1 MADLVQGQCQA
12 RFAPLMHLLESLIE
26 GGRDVGASLAVTVE
40 GETVVDLWGGWV
52 DSERTRA
59 WQSDTIV
66 NVWSTTK
73 PMVSLVALMLADR
86 GEINLD
92 DPVSRYWPEFAANG
106 KSGVR
111 VRHFLSHSSGVS
123 GWQQPVA
130 VEDLSDWD
138 KCTSLL
144 AAQAPWWQPGAA
156 SGYHALNYGFLLGEV
171 MRRVT
176 GKKPGELFAQLVAQ
190 PLHADFHIGLPD
202 SEFHRVANVIP
213 PEQAFDPS
221 TLDPSTTMFKTLSN
235 PALDPRVSWTDAWR
249 RADIGAANGHGN
261 ARSVARVQS
270 IVANGGT
277 LGGVKFLS
285 PKMAARVFEPQM
297 NGIDVVL
304 GLPLKLGLGWG
315 LPHPQLTPFIPDGR
329 RAFWGG
335 WGGSIVIADAER
347 RMTIAYVMNKM
358 DNALVGGPNAA
369 ELVARAYSIV
379 DA

>member
-1 MADLVQGQCQA
+1 MSDVVQGQCQA
-12 RFAPLMHLLESLIE
+12 RFAPLMHLFESLIE
-26 GGRDVGASLAVTVE
+26 SGRDVGASLAVTVE

-52 DSERTRA
+52 DEDRTRA
-59 WQSDTIV
+59 WQSDTII

-73 PMVSLVALMLADR
+73 PMLSLLALMLADR
-86 GEINLD
+86 GEIGLD

-123 GWQQPVA
+123 GWAEPITID
-130 VEDLSDWD
+130 DLSDWE

-144 AAQAPWWQPGAA
+144 AAQEPWWTPGAA

-176 GKKPGELFAQLVAQ
+176 DKKPGELFAELIAK
-190 PLHADFHIGLPD
+190 PLHADFHIGLAD

-213 PEQAFDPS
+213 PAQAFDAS

-235 PALDPRVSWTDAWR
+235 PGLDPRASWTDAWR

-270 IVANGGT
+270 IIANGGT
-277 LGGVKFLS
+277 LGGVKYLS
-285 PKMAARVFEPQM
+285 PRMASRVFEPQV

-304 GLPLKLGLGWG
+304 GMPVKLGLGWG
-315 LPHPQLTPFIPDGR
+315 LPHPQLVPFIPDGS

-347 RMTIAYVMNKM
+347 RMCIAYVMNKM
-358 DNALVGGPNAA
+358 DNALVGGANAA